1 MKREADP
8 NRSAASAVSLPLRVR
23 LRRLPSLSSF
33 TNGPRR
39 AHSPCYRLHARPQLL
54 YQPLP
59 FQLTQRE
66 RAGQRRR
73 RWRRPPPRRREGA
86 REGGRSETR
95 HLKLAP
101 TKTTTTAAGRSRER
115 ADGRTADADGQA
127 CWSCPNRL
135 SSFRKSL
142 HLQRR
147 RRRRLE
153 LLTTVQSVHG
163 CAVGERAARRPPAM
177 RAAGGRWRRCTRR
190 AGEDLSL
197 NSRKTDPKMTE
208 NKSSEED
215 EGGEEEERS
224 GEESQ

>member
-73 RWRRPPPRRREGA
+73 RWRLPPPRRREGA

-115 ADGRTADADGQA
+115 ADGRTADGRAGVLELPKPSELVQKI
-127 CWSCPNRL
+127 
-135 SSFRKSL
+135 SSFTAAAAAAFGAANYR
-142 HLQRR
+142 
-147 RRRRLE
+147 
-153 LLTTVQSVHG
+153 
-163 CAVGERAARRPPAM
+163 AERAWVRGGRESGAAAAGDAGGG
-177 RAAGGRWRRCTRR
+177 RAAAALHTTSGRRS
-190 AGEDLSL
+190 LS
-197 NSRKTDPKMTE
+197 
-208 NKSSEED
+208 
-215 EGGEEEERS
+215 
-224 GEESQ
+224 